1 MQPLSIDIPASSSPP
16 TPPYQTHHRRA
27 ILFPFLSIN
36 SSVPLFRPFSPPFF
50 SYSPNAFLCFALKF
64 SQDFLSSPHSPS
76 TLLAFVPA
84 AALSDP
90 VSLSVLLLLL
100 LERPRESLSSFRTLL
115 PTVPLPHSHR
125 PRRYRFLSSSSALLL
140 SHPSQASRV
149 CRPRRRA
156 RCTSSSSSVEP
167 SFRVCQLMFPLA
179 RRESRKG
186 GEEREEREE
195 TAGRCYGARYARDT
209 GGEWRKREADKGSV
223 LLQSEASEIFYELNC
238 AGGLS
243 AACRN
248 RCPKISRP
256 TVVTDYLDICPSI
269 FRYFPHN
276 FLPSSWIFL
285 RNRIPRAFTF
295 TFTFFPFYFAC
306 IEGNFVPRECQI

>member
-1 MQPLSIDIPASSSPP
+1 MDNAAS
-16 TPPYQTHHRRA
+16 TIY
-27 ILFPFLSIN
+27 FL
-36 SSVPLFRPFSPPFF
+36 
-50 SYSPNAFLCFALKF
+50 
-64 SQDFLSSPHSPS
+64 
-76 TLLAFVPA
+76 
-84 AALSDP
+84 
-90 VSLSVLLLLL
+90 
-100 LERPRESLSSFRTLL
+100 
-115 PTVPLPHSHR
+115 
-125 PRRYRFLSSSSALLL
+125 RFLHS
-140 SHPSQASRV
+140 
-149 CRPRRRA
+149 RRR
-156 RCTSSSSSVEP
+156 
-167 SFRVCQLMFPLA
+167 
-179 RRESRKG
+179 
-186 GEEREEREE
+186 EEGEE
-195 TAGRCYGARYARDT
+195 TAGRRYGARYARDT

-306 IEGNFVPRECQI
+306 TEGNFGFAMRVSNLGKIRRHREVLTSQ

>member
-1 MQPLSIDIPASSSPP
+1 MCSRVHDLNSQSFKLRGIEIERDRERSNIQQLCGLTVSNNNGEQRPLSSPVAAGTATKGGCFRRVQPLSIDIPASSSPP

-50 SYSPNAFLCFALKF
+50 SYSPNASHS
-64 SQDFLSSPHSPS
+64 SQPPRFPIPSPS
-76 TLLAFVPA
+76 SLALLF
-84 AALSDP
+84 
-90 VSLSVLLLLL
+90 L

-167 SFRVCQLMFPLA
+167 SFRVCQLVFPLA
-179 RRESRKG
+179 RRGPRGGGGGRKERRRPG
-186 GEEREEREE
+186 DVMERVTRETREENGGK
-195 TAGRCYGARYARDT
+195 GRRTKGASSSN
-209 GGEWRKREADKGSV
+209 RK
-223 LLQSEASEIFYELNC
+223 L
-238 AGGLS
+238 
-243 AACRN
+243 
-248 RCPKISRP
+248 PK
-256 TVVTDYLDICPSI
+256 
-269 FRYFPHN
+269 YFT
-276 FLPSSWIFL
+276 S
-285 RNRIPRAFTF
+285 
-295 TFTFFPFYFAC
+295 
-306 IEGNFVPRECQI
+306 